1 MKLEH
6 KPRLIFWELTT
17 GCNLRCV
24 HCRASATELSSPD
37 DLTTEESLGLID
49 QFAEYAPFILVLSGG
64 EPLYRKDVFQLA
76 SYATSRGIKV
86 ALATNGTLVDESI
99 ARRAK
104 EAGIVRVAISLDG
117 ADAETHDGFRGIPGS
132 FDRAIRGMK
141 LLQAEGIGVQ
151 INSTVTRRNAGQLQ
165 RIYDL
170 ALSLK
175 AVALHTFLLVPV
187 GCGLEIAE
195 SQMIPADEYERL
207 LNWFYDREKEAK
219 LELKAT
225 CSPHYYRVRRQRMA
239 EDRRNGIAT
248 LTASGAAF
256 GASPHSR
263 HPDLSAVTRGC
274 LAGTGVCFVSHKG
287 QVQPCGYLPLAAGDL
302 REQTFRDVW
311 ENSTLFE
318 SLRDTDNLEGKC
330 GCCEFRNV
338 CEGCRARAYADTGN
352 YLGEEPHCVYEPRQL
367 TQINETVPHHINHLD
382 APAIGTPS
390 ASI

>member
-17 GCNLRCV
+17 GCNLRCI

-37 DLTTEESLGLID
+37 DLSTDEAIGLID

-64 EPLYRKDVFQLA
+64 EPLYRKDIFRLA
-76 SYATSRGIKV
+76 SYATSRWIKV
-86 ALATNGTLVDESI
+86 ALATNGTLVDENI

-117 ADAETHDGFRGIPGS
+117 ADAATHDGFRGIPGS

-141 LLQAEGIGVQ
+141 YLQAEGIGVQ

-165 RIYDL
+165 QIYEL

-175 AVALHTFLLVPV
+175 AAALHTFLLVPV

-195 SQMIPADEYERL
+195 AQMIPADEYERL

-219 LELKAT
+219 IELKAT

-239 EDRRNGIAT
+239 EDRRNGIEPPAT
-248 LTASGAAF
+248 F

-263 HPDLSAVTRGC
+263 HADLSAVTRGC

-302 REQTFRDVW
+302 RQQTFRDVW

-352 YLGEEPHCVYEPRQL
+352 YLGEEPHCVYVPRQL
-367 TQINETVPHHINHLD
+367 AQITEPVSHSFNSLAAHENGIP
-382 APAIGTPS
+382 G
-390 ASI
+390 ASV

>member
-37 DLTTEESLGLID
+37 DLSTEEALGLID
-49 QFAEYAPFILVLSGG
+49 QFAEYAPLILVLSGG
-64 EPLYRKDVFQLA
+64 EPLFRKDVFQLA

-86 ALATNGTLVDESI
+86 ALATNGTLVDEEV
-99 ARRAK
+99 ARKAK
-104 EAGIVRVAISLDG
+104 AAGIVRVAISLDG

-132 FDRAIRGMK
+132 FDRAIRGMRY
-141 LLQAEGIGVQ
+141 LQAEGIGVQ
-151 INSTVTRRNAGQLQ
+151 INSTVTKRNAGQLQ
-165 RIYDL
+165 LIYEL
-170 ALSLK
+170 ALSLN
-175 AVALHTFLLVPV
+175 AAALHTFLLVPV

-195 SQMIPADEYERL
+195 SQMIPSDEYERL

-219 LELKAT
+219 IEMKAT

-239 EDRRNGIAT
+239 EDRRNGIEPP
-248 LTASGAAF
+248 ASF

-287 QVQPCGYLPLAAGDL
+287 QVQPCGYLPLAAGQL

-352 YLGEEPHCVYEPRQL
+352 YLGEEPHCVYVPRQL
-367 TQINETVPHHINHLD
+367 TQIA
-382 APAIGTPS
+382 APVSHDFNTLGARENGIPL
-390 ASI
+390 ASV

>member
-1 MKLEH
+1 
-6 KPRLIFWELTT
+6 
-17 GCNLRCV
+17 
-24 HCRASATELSSPD
+24 
-37 DLTTEESLGLID
+37 
-49 QFAEYAPFILVLSGG
+49 
-64 EPLYRKDVFQLA
+64 
-76 SYATSRGIKV
+76 V
-86 ALATNGTLVDESI
+86 ALATNGTLVDEQI

-132 FDRAIRGMK
+132 FDRAIHGMK
-141 LLQAEGIGVQ
+141 CLQAEGIGVQ
-151 INSTVTRRNAGQLQ
+151 INSTVTKRNAGQLQ

-175 AVALHTFLLVPV
+175 AAALHTFLLVPV

-195 SQMIPADEYERL
+195 AQMIPADEYERL

-219 LELKAT
+219 MELKAT

-239 EDRRNGIAT
+239 EDRRNGIEPPAT
-248 LTASGAAF
+248 F

-287 QVQPCGYLPLAAGDL
+287 QVQPCGYLPLAAGNL

-352 YLGEEPHCVYEPRQL
+352 YLGEEPHCVYEPRHL
-367 TQINETVPHHINHLD
+367 TQITTADPHHINHLEARD
-382 APAIGTPS
+382 LGTPS

>member
-37 DLTTEESLGLID
+37 DLNTEESLGLID

-86 ALATNGTLVDESI
+86 ALATNGTLVDENI

-132 FDRAIRGMK
+132 FDRAIHGMK
-141 LLQAEGIGVQ
+141 CLQAEGIGVQ
-151 INSTVTRRNAGQLQ
+151 INSTVTKRNAGQLQ

-195 SQMIPADEYERL
+195 AQMIPAEEYERL

-219 LELKAT
+219 IELKAT

-239 EDRRNGIAT
+239 EDRRNGIET

-302 REQTFRDVW
+302 RQQTFRDVW

-367 TQINETVPHHINHLD
+367 TQISTAVPLHINHLD
-382 APAIGTPS
+382 ARAIGTPS
-390 ASI
+390 ASL

>member
-37 DLTTEESLGLID
+37 DLNTEESLALID

-132 FDRAIRGMK
+132 FDRAIHGMK
-141 LLQAEGIGVQ
+141 CLQAEGIGVQ
-151 INSTVTRRNAGQLQ
+151 INSTVTKRNAGQLQ

-170 ALSLK
+170 ALELK

-239 EDRRNGIAT
+239 EDRRNGVEPP
-248 LTASGAAF
+248 AAF

-302 REQTFRDVW
+302 RQQTFRDVW
-311 ENSTLFE
+311 ENSTLFG

-352 YLGEEPHCVYEPRQL
+352 YLGEEPHCVYEPRHL
-367 TQINETVPHHINHLD
+367 TQINTADPHHINHLEARD
-382 APAIGTPS
+382 IGTPS